1 MVCLSEC
8 DRFRISVLSA
18 LRVKPDISV
27 NLPYSAKMLLKEVL
41 EFSEMMAMSSAY
53 ANDLILQVSDN
64 DRGGTFLFISMFCIN
79 GSIAI
84 MKRAQLKASPCLTP
98 LRIEKA
104 LDLKP
109 LI

>member
-8 DRFRISVLSA
+8 DRFRISVLLA

-27 NLPYSAKMLLKEVL
+27 SLPYSAKMLLKEVL

-64 DRGGTFLFISMFCIN
+64 DR
-79 GSIAI
+79 
-84 MKRAQLKASPCLTP
+84 
-98 LRIEKA
+98 
-104 LDLKP
+104 
-109 LI
+109 